1 MDGEGVQRERE
12 KHVFHVVD
20 SLITSDVDP
29 SPIPINTY
37 KLYTSFSFCNR
48 ERKREG
54 RETSTITCWPDMGPG
69 TNPSY
74 LISDHVT
81 IMPL

>member
-29 SPIPINTY
+29 PPIPINTN
-37 KLYTSFSFCNR
+37 KLYISFCNR
-48 ERKREG
+48 ERERKKE
-54 RETSTITCWPDMGPG
+54 RETCLLSHAGLTWGQVQIQA
-69 TNPSY
+69 
-74 LISDHVT
+74 I
-81 IMPL
+81 